1 MVALQGNDGKLY
13 DVPEADAQEAL
24 ASGAFKPAQ
33 QTAPQAPQQDEEPK
47 GLGTATETPMHVK
60 EAPTVQLKNQQTGE
74 LEPIPENQADQAVV
88 SGSHAPVDLPLVG
101 DDGKLYQVPDDD
113 AKEAIASG
121 KFRLSTL
128 ADRNAAQHHKDV
140 EQAVSDELDKP
151 GSTLSAVATGI
162 SKHNPLVNIAEAFD
176 SPEDKEIAE
185 EIEKQTKEK
194 DPTAYYTG
202 AGLGEVGSAVG
213 LGAAGKGVAGALGL
227 GAEGASLASK
237 LGAQAVEGAVFSA
250 EPVAQDI
257 INKDYKGA
265 AEHLAVGIGG
275 NIALHGLFSGVSA
288 LGGEAKELANKALG
302 GAEEATGEARPEDI
316 NAVGKALGMTP
327 KEIADNG
334 SALPDL
340 LKAAKIDPK
349 APIEESIDK
358 ALSLG
363 ESGPRIG
370 KAIKALDELPEKD
383 QIIRSSLSDVS
394 EKVKQL
400 VPGAAE
406 HFAADEAISSAKEL
420 VGKTGLSAEEKLAA
434 KEALQD
440 ARKWKQSLAKLS
452 PMDQEAYKALNPLLE
467 QLKSTAKEGTFDAT
481 QKAKAWFGNRVDW
494 RGDQNIARL
503 TKSAASLLREGL
515 IGAEDQAAKKLGES
529 GAQGVADIVSGL
541 RQDRAAYNLS
551 KIFGTSLERR
561 QAKLLPGDAIQSV
574 MGMRPL
580 RSGAF
585 MLVAHSLLHLPGPM
599 ALAAGLGLTAAKK
612 ALEQRALSEAMQ
624 RLIGE
629 GAKPAT
635 TAVLEA
641 MGSQEKAISEGAK
654 GLLDHFASGKAAG
667 YAAANHGLQS
677 LLPGSP
683 VGLTHQKQLETVR
696 NAVTATQADPAKFAA
711 NIQPVV
717 QTLKAEGLDQ
727 VADEYTQH
735 QLRLMKVLQT
745 VLPKDPAMDQA
756 HPFAAKVAGEEISPE
771 TKSKYQRAL
780 TVATD
785 PTHLFEMMKDN
796 SITATDVAIAAAVN
810 PNIIQKMRIAL
821 TNEGLKNKPDLSYQQ
836 RLSLG
841 IMMGTNLDESTSQ
854 VPALQSVYPAPTP
867 SANASNGASK
877 KKMPAKAQDN
887 LANSYLTTSQKAAK
901 GS

>member
-1 MVALQGNDGKLY
+1 MVALQGNDGKVY

-24 ASGAFKPAQ
+24 ASGAFKPAEQ
-33 QTAPQAPQQDEEPK
+33 PAAQPEATEEQPKEAPNGA
-47 GLGTATETPMHVK
+47 GLQPATETPMHIK

-128 ADRNAAQHHKDV
+128 ADRNAAQHHKNV
-140 EQAVSDELDKP
+140 EQAVSQTLDN
-151 GSTLSAVATGI
+151 GGEGNTLHAVATGI
-162 SKHNPLVNIAEAFD
+162 SKHNPLVNLYESLTD
-176 SPEDKEIAE
+176 TPEDKEIAE

-202 AGLGEVGSAVG
+202 AGLGEVGSAVA
-213 LGAAGKGVAGALGL
+213 LGAAGKAANASLGL

-275 NIALHGLFSGVSA
+275 NIALHGL
-288 LGGEAKELANKALG
+288 GGKVIDAFTK
-302 GAEEATGEARPEDI
+302 EATPIVRGSQEWIEAT
-316 NAVGKALGMTP
+316 NAVGKAIGLSDKGIQEMG
-327 KEIADNG
+327 DD
-334 SALPDL
+334 LPDL
-340 LKAAKIDPK
+340 LRAAKVDPK
-349 APIEESIDK
+349 ASIAEGVDK
-358 ALSLG
+358 MIALG
-363 ESGPRIG
+363 DSGPRIG
-370 KAIKALDELPEKD
+370 EAIKALDQLPEKD
-383 QIIRSSLSDVS
+383 GIIRGALSDTS
-394 EKVKQL
+394 EKIKQL

-494 RGDQNIARL
+494 KGDQNIANL
-503 TKSAASLLREGL
+503 TRNAAGLLREGL
-515 IGAEDQAAKKLGES
+515 VGAEDQAAKKLVETGSTDAAE
-529 GAQGVADIVSGL
+529 IVSGL
-541 RQDRAAYNLS
+541 KEDRAAYKLS
-551 KIFGTSLERR
+551 KEFGTPLERK
-561 QAKLLPGDAIQSV
+561 QAKFLPDDYITKV
-574 MGMRPL
+574 MGYRPL
-580 RSGAF
+580 RSSAF
-585 MLVAHSLLHLPGPM
+585 MLVAHHLLGVTGP
-599 ALAAGLGLTAAKK
+599 LAVVAGLAFTAVKK
-612 ALEQRALSEAMQ
+612 LIEKATLSKAMGT
-624 RLIGE
+624 LISG
-629 GAKPAT
+629 GAK

-745 VLPKDPAMDQA
+745 VLPKDPTMAQA

-771 TKSKYQRAL
+771 AKSKYQRAL

-810 PNIIQKMRIAL
+810 PNIIQKMRVAL

-854 VPALQSVYPAPTP
+854 VPDLQSVYPPPGPTP
-867 SANASNGASK
+867 SQGGAKKMSASK
-877 KKMPAKAQDN
+877 QQN
-887 LANSYLTTSQKAAK
+887 LSDSYLNTSQRSAK